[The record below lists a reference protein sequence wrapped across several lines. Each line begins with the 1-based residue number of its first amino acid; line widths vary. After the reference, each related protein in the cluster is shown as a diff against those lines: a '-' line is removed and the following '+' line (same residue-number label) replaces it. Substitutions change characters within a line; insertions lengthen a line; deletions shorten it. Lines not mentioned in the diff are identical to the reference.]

1 MISLSTA
8 GREHTVMPVQRKG
21 NSDNHSVL
29 LNYLVLRMVNLF
41 KVRAIQILWEGQRA
55 KSIMYIYP
63 TMLQGSVSSRDLIY
77 TENEQGN
84 KIFLKGF

>member
-1 MISLSTA
+1 
-8 GREHTVMPVQRKG
+8 MPAQRKG

-41 KVRAIQILWEGQRA
+41 KVRAIKIFWEGQRA

-63 TMLQGSVSSRDLIY
+63 TMLQRLVSSRDLIY

-84 KIFLKGF
+84 RIFLKGF